1 MLKEAFGTGETV
13 QDALNA
19 ACDELGIEPEKAEYE
34 VLQEPEKKKFG
45 LFGGNPAK
53 VRAYVEITPA
63 QASADYLRNI
73 LKCMGFDDV
82 ELAVTTDGES
92 ADINLIGDDIGCVI
106 GRRGETL
113 DALQYLTGLVA
124 NHVNSSYYRVTI
136 NTGSYREK
144 RENTLENLGRK
155 LAIKVSKT
163 GKSINL
169 EPMNPYERRF
179 IHTAVQKIN
188 GAISYSEGEGAARH
202 VVIAPDPKNPP
213 KPRRSYSGGYN
224 NRKGGKGSYSK
235 GAYGKGDSGY
245 DKKRRTGTSYSDSY
259 KSDFER
265 KPYQNKFNRPAD
277 DEMTTSVSTVSRRS
291 PLEKSG
297 MPLYS
302 RIDRKSDEDESE

>member
-1 MLKEAFGTGETV
+1 MVKEAFGTGETV
-13 QDALNA
+13 REALNA
-19 ACDELGIEPEKAEYE
+19 ACGELGIEPETAEYE
-34 VLQEPEKKKFG
+34 VLQEPEKKKLG
-45 LFGGNPAK
+45 IFGGCPAK

-63 QASADYLRNI
+63 QASADYLRDI
-73 LKCMGFDDV
+73 LKCMGFENV

-113 DALQYLTGLVA
+113 DSLQYLTGLVA
-124 NHVNSSYYRVTI
+124 NHVNNSYYRVTI

-144 RENTLENLGRK
+144 RESTLENLGRK
-155 LAIKVSKT
+155 LAIKVAKT
-163 GKSINL
+163 GKSISL

-179 IHTAVQKIN
+179 IHTAVQKVN
-188 GAISYSEGEGAARH
+188 GAISYSEGEDAARH

-213 KPRRSYSGGYN
+213 KPRRSYGGGYN
-224 NRKGGKGSYSK
+224 NNRRGGKGSYSK
-235 GAYGKGDSGY
+235 DGRDSYNKGGY
-245 DKKRRTGTSYSDSY
+245 DKKRRSYSDSY

-277 DEMTTSVSTVSRRS
+277 DEMTASVSTVSRRS

-297 MPLYS
+297 LPLYS
-302 RIDRKSDEDESE
+302 RIEKKTDEDDSD